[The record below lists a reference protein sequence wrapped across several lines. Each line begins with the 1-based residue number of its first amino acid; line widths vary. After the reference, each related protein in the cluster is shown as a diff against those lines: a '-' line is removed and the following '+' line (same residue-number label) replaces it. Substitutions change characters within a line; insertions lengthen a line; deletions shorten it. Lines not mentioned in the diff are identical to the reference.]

1 MKPGLHNYTFLP
13 ILVEQSTMEEAS
25 SDTHGSKSVE
35 KKASRPLERKR
46 TLRHKKS
53 KNVMK
58 QDD

>member
-1 MKPGLHNYTFLP
+1 
-13 ILVEQSTMEEAS
+13 MEEAS

-58 QDD
+58 QDVLNAQMF